1 MNLVDTILSSTVQL
15 PPFPALLHKVLQVM
29 DDSKSSAQDVVDI
42 LQYDQAITANIL
54 AVCNSAYFALN
65 RPVHSLREALV
76 RIGFN
81 QLMEIILSRGSA
93 FLFYRAFKGYD
104 LEEGALWRHSVTCG
118 LLSQVISRRV
128 EGKSTPTQFTAG
140 LLHDVGK
147 VVLSEFVKD
156 QYGEI
161 KRLVEKKCFSFMEA
175 EKEVLG
181 IDHAELG
188 GKISEQWQFPEM
200 IVSAIRY
207 HHTPDRAPQHREL
220 VNLIYLC
227 DVVALLTGI
236 GGGSDGLSYRADQGV
251 MQQFRLQEEDVEKF
265 IIEVDEGLK
274 KVESLLNLNVPDGS
288 SGRRKE
294 TFLRR

>member
-1 MNLVDTILSSTVQL
+1 
-15 PPFPALLHKVLQVM
+15 M
-29 DDSKSSAQDVVDI
+29 DDSHSSAQNVVDI

-54 AVCNSAYFALN
+54 AVCNSAYFAAN

-104 LEEGALWRHSVTCG
+104 LEKGALWRHSVTCG
-118 LLSQVISRRV
+118 LLSQVISRRL

-161 KRLVEKKCFSFMEA
+161 KKLVDEKGYPFMEA
-175 EKEVLG
+175 EKEILG

-188 GKISEQWQFPEM
+188 AKISEQWQFPEM

-207 HHTPDRAPQHREL
+207 HHTPNRATQHRNL

-236 GGGSDGLSYRADQGV
+236 GGGADGLSYQADNRV
-251 MQQFRLQEEDVEKF
+251 MREFHLQEKDIEKF
-265 IIEVDEGLK
+265 IAEVNERMNA
-274 KVESLLNLNVPDGS
+274 VENLLTLNPVGGTS
-288 SGRRKE
+288 
-294 TFLRR
+294 